1 MRMASCSNFKGNH
14 IATFSHLISLITD
27 TGKRHA
33 LETLFREAK
42 GRKSTQLPRAFIKSI
57 GADQCTSS
65 SPLPSNEKDVFIPG
79 MIKAK
84 STGNLADNHP
94 SPTSPVEKPWK
105 SLAYPSSLPISR
117 SLQDEW
123 REYKWNLA
131 HYNDLSKLIV
141 EKRRVVSSKIL
152 LNVGDMAVEVMR
164 ILDEV
169 LLERAKREQWPV
181 IDEERI
187 ASMSMHLIV
196 REQGERQ
203 LGSMD

>member
-1 MRMASCSNFKGNH
+1 MVVQTHNMIDIENTHNPSLLKGNH

-65 SPLPSNEKDVFIPG
+65 SISSSSSPIPSSEKDVFILG

-94 SPTSPVEKPWK
+94 SPTSPVEKP
-105 SLAYPSSLPISR
+105 
-117 SLQDEW
+117 
-123 REYKWNLA
+123 
-131 HYNDLSKLIV
+131 
-141 EKRRVVSSKIL
+141 
-152 LNVGDMAVEVMR
+152 
-164 ILDEV
+164 
-169 LLERAKREQWPV
+169 
-181 IDEERI
+181 
-187 ASMSMHLIV
+187 
-196 REQGERQ
+196 
-203 LGSMD
+203 

>member
-1 MRMASCSNFKGNH
+1 MASCSNFKGNH

-27 TGKRHA
+27 TGKRHT

-57 GADQCTSS
+57 GTDQCTSSSSSS

-131 HYNDLSKLIV
+131 HYNDLSKLFV
-141 EKRRVVSSKIL
+141 EKRRVVELS
-152 LNVGDMAVEVMR
+152 VAR
-164 ILDEV
+164 YF
-169 LLERAKREQWPV
+169 
-181 IDEERI
+181 
-187 ASMSMHLIV
+187 
-196 REQGERQ
+196 
-203 LGSMD
+203 